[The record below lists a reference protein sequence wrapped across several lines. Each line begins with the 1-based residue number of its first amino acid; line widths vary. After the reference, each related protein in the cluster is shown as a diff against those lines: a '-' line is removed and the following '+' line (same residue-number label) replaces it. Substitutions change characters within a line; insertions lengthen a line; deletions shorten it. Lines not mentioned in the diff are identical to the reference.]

1 MADNYARNGFKVVLP
16 DLFEGDALPED
27 ALNSGTFDLP
37 TWLSKHTAD
46 RVAGITR
53 GGAHQFVLL
62 DSMREDGL
70 SGGSGKVADWEL
82 ARSIVQAGE
91 IVTDGGAAYK
101 GAAPV
106 ADVNGDAV
114 DVAKHGGAVATPS
127 RYPLP
132 IALAGGLTPENVA
145 EAIAKVGPWAVDV
158 SGGVETEDG
167 SAKDLEKVRAFIQA
181 VKA

>member
-1 MADNYARNGFKVVLP
+1 MSFSHSASVICNIRYLSICEAERSPLPLTLKPHIRIPALASSEESVGSPFKTGSSDAR
-16 DLFEGDALPED
+16 
-27 ALNSGTFDLP
+27 S
-37 TWLSKHTAD
+37 
-46 RVAGITR
+46 VAGITR

-145 EAIAKVGPWAVDV
+145 EAIAKVLA
-158 SGGVETEDG
+158 GG
-167 SAKDLEKVRAFIQA
+167 
-181 VKA
+181 